1 MVFSAVEM
9 KTMAKSKDMSSSKAA
24 IEAVKASSLS
34 NEQKRCCWAQA
45 IACSQAC
52 KKKTVQEQHVKYI
65 LIAVEKCCDGSD
77 GSAGDSEPSSS
88 SKGKKGKAE

>member
-9 KTMAKSKDMSSSKAA
+9 KNIAKAKDMSSAKAA

-34 NEQKRCCWAQA
+34 NEQKKCCWEQA
-45 IACSQAC
+45 ILCAQAC
-52 KKKTVQEQHVKYI
+52 KKKTVQEQHIKYI
-65 LIAVEKCCDGSD
+65 LIAVEKCCDGDVGES
-77 GSAGDSEPSSS
+77 SPSS